1 MLFSCVI
8 DGIRNRYI
16 DMSHQAVDSRFFPTS
31 IGLRS
36 QALKL
41 KFVTLET
48 KGHFL
53 KPDFPIKQVMKIFES
68 RFNTELP
75 DPIFHQDYIGE
86 TLSIIYSP
94 FYVDKKIYDAILN
107 HPINEDLPED
117 FDVSHFAGGVPDWKI
132 DFLSTLCPDCG
143 WNLEG
148 ERNSLVLVCKNCE
161 SLWRPDKKGLNKLNF
176 AQIPMKGDDIVY
188 FPFWRIKADIS
199 CIQLDTYADLI
210 KVANLPKVVQEGW
223 DQIDFHF
230 WIMAF
235 KVRPQKF
242 LRIATNMNLSQPRE
256 ELVPELPKKDLPVT
270 LSLTEAV
277 NSLKLILA
285 NFVMPKKAVFP
296 LLKDIAITPKSC
308 LLVYVPFKEKHHEF
322 VHPSY
327 PISIS
332 KNHLALAGNL

>member
-1 MLFSCVI
+1 M
-8 DGIRNRYI
+8 
-16 DMSHQAVDSRFFPTS
+16 
-31 IGLRS
+31 
-36 QALKL
+36 
-41 KFVTLET
+41 
-48 KGHFL
+48 
-53 KPDFPIKQVMKIFES
+53 
-68 RFNTELP
+68 
-75 DPIFHQDYIGE
+75 
-86 TLSIIYSP
+86 
-94 FYVDKKIYDAILN
+94 N

-132 DFLSTLCPDCG
+132 EFLSTLCPDCG

-161 SLWRPDKKGLNKLNF
+161 SLWRPDKEGLNKLNF

-188 FPFWRIKADIS
+188 FPFWRIKADTS

-242 LRIATNMNLSQPRE
+242 LRIATNMNLSQPQE
-256 ELVPELPKKDLPVT
+256 ELVPELPKKDIPVT

-285 NFVMPKKAVFP
+285 NFVRPKKAVFP
-296 LLKDIAITPKSC
+296 ILKDIAITPKSY

-332 KNHLALAGNL
+332 KNHLVLAGNL